1 MTLQSVGMMTI
12 ARANKFVGTV
22 DALNLNQSVSGM
34 LTAVLIASVLKGAV
48 SINHPNVEL
57 MEIAP
62 MGRFVMI
69 SDALLVVGE
78 MTNVLENSF
87 VCRANVLKR
96 LNAVRQMV

>member
-1 MTLQSVGMMTI
+1 MTLQSVGMMAI

-34 LTAVLIASVLKGAV
+34 LTAVLIACIKGTV

-78 MTNVLENSF
+78 MTNVLET
-87 VCRANVLKR
+87 R
-96 LNAVRQMV
+96 LFAGPMCSSA